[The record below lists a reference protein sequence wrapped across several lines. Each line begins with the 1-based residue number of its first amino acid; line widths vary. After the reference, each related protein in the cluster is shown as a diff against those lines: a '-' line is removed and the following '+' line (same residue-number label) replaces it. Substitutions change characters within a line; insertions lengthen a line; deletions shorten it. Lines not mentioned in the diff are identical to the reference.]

1 MIFIFFNVS
10 WSSFMSDEL
19 TLCISWITIEGSE
32 ISVFYFERKDVT
44 DKSSMLKSIAKKLS
58 T

>member
-1 MIFIFFNVS
+1 
-10 WSSFMSDEL
+10 MSDEL